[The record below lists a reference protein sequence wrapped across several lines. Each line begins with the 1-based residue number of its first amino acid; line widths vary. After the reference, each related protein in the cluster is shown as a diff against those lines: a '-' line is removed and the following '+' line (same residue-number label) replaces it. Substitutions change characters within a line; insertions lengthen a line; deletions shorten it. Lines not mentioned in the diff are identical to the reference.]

1 MLLWDWAFWD
11 KRFTMLS
18 QGVVPSAGGM
28 GAVGVAALAAN
39 ALCLLLLY
47 KHKDD
52 DINMRSTWLCSRNDV
67 LANLGV
73 MLAAALV
80 LWLGSPWPDIVIGG
94 VIAAMILISSIGILR
109 EALHELKGKADPHDL
124 SPGGYRVESCR

>member
-1 MLLWDWAFWD
+1 M
-11 KRFTMLS
+11 
-18 QGVVPSAGGM
+18 
-28 GAVGVAALAAN
+28 AAN

-52 DINMRSTWLCSRNDV
+52 DREHALYLALPRNDV

-73 MLAAALV
+73 TLRSPPRFS
-80 LWLGSPWPDIVIGG
+80 GSVPPAGHRQRG

-109 EALHELKGKADPHDL
+109 EALHELEGKQA
-124 SPGGYRVESCR
+124 